1 MISAVGL
8 EGRAAIAA
16 SLSRRCCRYRCCA
29 AARSRAT
36 VGCCGSRACGFSKG
50 PSHRSIV
57 FGSFQL
63 IRGTPDRCSAIKQVR
78 GVLASHQ
85 NLTPA
90 ANSSSRTYRCTL
102 LATPRR
108 LFSSMKTFAPP
119 QMMSQSGKP
128 APVPRCFA
136 SNPEIAFRGV
146 FSNAVA
152 NTPAARWR
160 LNSSATRVRARHS
173 SWRET
178 LRRTTA
184 KVSAATFAGA

>member
-1 MISAVGL
+1 MLPV
-8 EGRAAIAA
+8 
-16 SLSRRCCRYRCCA
+16 SLLCGGSLPRHSRMLRQPCMRIFKRPFPPLD
-29 AARSRAT
+29 RLRQL
-36 VGCCGSRACGFSKG
+36 
-50 PSHRSIV
+50 
-57 FGSFQL
+57 QL
-63 IRGTPDRCSAIKQVR
+63 IRGTPDRCSAIKQAR

-90 ANSSSRTYRCTL
+90 ANSSSRTCRCTL

-108 LFSSMKTFAPP
+108 LFNSMKTFAPP
-119 QMMSQSGKP
+119 QMMSQSGKTVR
-128 APVPRCFA
+128 VPRCFA